1 MKSDKVVKKEFKII
15 ASKDPDKYYPTAFL
29 KKNEFERKQC
39 SCGTFFWTVN
49 NEQDHCGD
57 PACTGGFNVVSD
69 NPAKNK
75 LSFIDVW
82 RKIEEVLNPR
92 GYKSINR
99 YPVVARWNPTTDF
112 VIASIAAFQPYVIT
126 GEQEPPAKKLII
138 PQFCLRFGDIDNVG
152 ITGAHM
158 TGFVMIGQ
166 HMFVDAAEWNQEE
179 VFKDIYDFL
188 IDGVGLA
195 KQEVTIH
202 EDAWA
207 GGGSFG
213 PCMEFFSRG
222 VELFNQVYT
231 LYEQTPDGNKEIEL
245 KVLDMGLGMERIAWF
260 SQGTPN
266 IYEATF
272 PYVLNKL
279 REKTKIEMD
288 HELYNKF
295 SLYSSSLNADE
306 VEDIDAEW
314 AKIAEKLK
322 LDVEELKQKVMP
334 MAALY
339 SIAEHSRALLVSIN
353 DGMLPSNVGGGY
365 NLRVILRRA
374 LSFIDQFSLDIDLAD
389 VCRWHAEELKDIFP
403 ELSSNLDGIAKLL
416 TAEKERFQNTKQ
428 KAAQIVSRLL
438 ADNKEISKEKLIEL
452 YDSNGITPELIEK
465 EASKLGKEIDVPD
478 NFYALVAEMHEAKE
492 NVQEEFIEAE
502 LNLEGVEDTEALYY
516 DNYSKSEFEG
526 VVLKIIDDKVILD
539 KTLFYPTSGG
549 QDTDYGEI
557 NGCKVVDV
565 FKQNNIIVHVV
576 EGINFKEGDSVE
588 GKIDSVRRKQLAQHH
603 TATHIINAAAQE
615 VLGAHINQAG
625 AKKTIKKAHLD
636 VTHYQSISA
645 DEVKKIETK
654 ANQIVGKKIKINS
667 IFLPRTEAEEKYSMR
682 IYQGGAVPG
691 KKLRIVDIEGID
703 VEACGGTHLNNTSE
717 AEAIKIIKTSKIQD
731 GIVRIEFVA
740 GDAAKHF
747 EGKSS
752 DLVDEIAKL
761 LGVSA
766 EQVPARAEELFSKWK
781 TARKATKKGKKL
793 EAKELEL
800 SSSESFDGD
809 VLEKTAEVLRTQPE
823 HLQKT
828 ISRFLKELDEFKA
841 KLN

>member
-1 MKSDKVVKKEFKII
+1 M
-15 ASKDPDKYYPTAFL
+15 
-29 KKNEFERKQC
+29 RKQC
-39 SCGTFFWTVN
+39 SCGTFFWSVN
-49 NEQDHCGD
+49 KDQEHCGD
-57 PACTGGFNVVSD
+57 PACTGGFDVVSN

-75 LSFIDVW
+75 LSFIQVW

-92 GYKSINR
+92 GYKSIKR

-126 GEQEPPAKKLII
+126 GEQEPPAKKLVI
-138 PQFCLRFGDIDNVG
+138 PQFCLRFGDTDNVG

-166 HMFVDAAEWNQEE
+166 HMFVDKSEWNQEE

-188 IDGVGLA
+188 VDGVGLA
-195 KQEVTIH
+195 KEEITIH

-231 LYEQTPDGNKEIEL
+231 LYEQTPEGKKEIEL
-245 KVLDMGLGMERIAWF
+245 KVLDMGMGMERIAWF

-272 PYVLNKL
+272 PFVMKKL
-279 REKTKIEMD
+279 REKTKVKMD

-306 VEDIDAEW
+306 VEDIDSEW
-314 AKIAEKLK
+314 EKIAKKLE

-339 SIAEHSRALLVSIN
+339 SIAEHSRALLVAIN

-374 LSFIDQFSLDIDLAD
+374 LSFIDQFSWDIELGD
-389 VCRWHAEELKDIFP
+389 VCRWHAEELKELFP
-403 ELSSNLDGIAKLL
+403 ELSSNLDGIAKLF
-416 TAEKERFQNTKQ
+416 AVEKEKFQNSKE
-428 KAAQIVSRLL
+428 KAAQIVERLL
-438 ADNKEISKEKLIEL
+438 KNNKKISKEKLIEL
-452 YDSNGITPELIEK
+452 YDSNGIAPELIAR
-465 EASKLGKEIDVPD
+465 EALKLGKEIDIPD
-478 NFYALVAEMHEAKE
+478 NFYALVSELHEKKE
-492 NVQEEFIEAE
+492 KSSEEEQVKE
-502 LNLEGVEDTEALYY
+502 LKLDDISETEAIYY
-516 DNYSKSEFEG
+516 EDYSKIEFSAK
-526 VVLKIIDDKVILD
+526 VLKIIDDKVILD

-549 QDTDYGEI
+549 QDTDHGEI
-557 NGCKVVDV
+557 NGCNVVDV
-565 FKQNNIIVHVV
+565 FKQNNIIVHVL
-576 EGINFKEGDSVE
+576 EKISFKEGDSVE
-588 GKIDSVRRKQLAQHH
+588 GKIDFVRRKQLAQHH
-603 TATHIINAAAQE
+603 TATHIINAATQE

-636 VTHYQSISA
+636 VTHYQRISA
-645 DEVKKIETK
+645 QEVKEIEAL
-654 ANQIVGKKIKINS
+654 ANEIVKKGIKINS
-667 IFLPRTEAEEKYSMR
+667 IFLPRTEAEEKYTMR

-691 KKLRIVDIEGID
+691 KKLRIVEIKGVD

-717 AEAIKIIKTSKIQD
+717 VEQIKIIKTSKIQD

-740 GDAAKHF
+740 GDAAKKF
-747 EGKSS
+747 EGKSQ
-752 DLVDEIAKL
+752 DLIGELASL

-766 EQVPARAEELFSKWK
+766 KLIPERASELFKKWK
-781 TARKATKKGKKL
+781 TAKKAVKKGKQL
-793 EAKELEL
+793 DPKELEL

-809 VLEKTAEVLRTQPE
+809 VLEKTAELLRTQPE
-823 HLQKT
+823 HLPKT